1 MTVITNANL
10 PVSNG
15 SGDAALAHIQSN
27 RVIGSTTIATDT
39 ISNWPANFIATT
51 GTLLSSGFIDPTSKT
66 DFYGHLGVGNQL
78 IIDGF
83 CPGNADNGNT
93 SGQVVVIKP
102 NTEWANL
109 IANGVQSTSNF
120 PFQFANFVEPAAGIW
135 TIVSGLAGTQTVGNV
150 WYQGVRYS
158 IPAVASNTFTALKD
172 TYVDVNPAT
181 GAYTYVPVANFAAEP
196 ALTASCVRV
205 AKIITGASGIT
216 GIYQMAYNTPRTMLN
231 SSNSCKFSV
240 NTSAATSI
248 PNNTQVK
255 IPFNIK
261 IFDTSNNFDNTTNF
275 QFYAPV
281 AGFYQFNVNAPLYG
295 VPAAAILTLYKN
307 GASFRQLNRTGNA
320 NAGTGAGSA
329 LVQLAAGDI
338 IYVNAFQNGGSTM
351 TMDAG
356 AYFDGFL
363 ESAT

>member
-83 CPGNADNGNT
+83 CPGNSDAGNT

-120 PFQFANFVEPAAGIW
+120 PSIFANFVEPAAGIW
-135 TIVSGLAGTQTVGNV
+135 SIVSGLAGTQTVGNV
-150 WYQGVRYS
+150 WYLGVRYS
-158 IPAVASNTFTALKD
+158 IPAVASNTFTASKD

-181 GAYTYVPVANFAAEP
+181 GAYTYVPVANGATEP
-196 ALTASCVRV
+196 AVTASCVRV
-205 AKIITGASGIT
+205 ARIITGASAIT
-216 GIYQMAYNTPRTMLN
+216 SIYQKRYQSPVAANSILASMLN
-231 SSNSCKFSV
+231 LSN
-240 NTSAATSI
+240 AL
-248 PNNTQVK
+248 
-255 IPFNIK
+255 
-261 IFDTSNNFDNTTNF
+261 
-275 QFYAPV
+275 APES
-281 AGFYQFNVNAPLYG
+281 G
-295 VPAAAILTLYKN
+295 VQSL
-307 GASFRQLNRTGNA
+307 A
-320 NAGTGAGSA
+320 NAGNAGGTMFYINLGGIKLLWGTTGTLTLSGTGQVFANFGVTFPTSFFSA
-329 LVQLAAGDI
+329 IQSATATPNGTAAGTNNLTI
-338 IYVNAFQNGGSTM
+338 GANTAAIASGWNIEVIQNSGTN
-351 TMDAG
+351 G
-356 AYFDGFL
+356 AVSFSYLVIG
-363 ESAT
+363 T

>member
-1 MTVITNANL
+1 MAITNANL

-51 GTLLSSGFIDPTSKT
+51 GTLLSSGFIDPTTKT

-109 IANGVQSTSNF
+109 IAQGVQSTSNF
-120 PFQFANFVEPAAGIW
+120 PFQFANFVEPQAAIW
-135 TIVSGLAGTQTVGNV
+135 TTTSGLVGTQTTGYV

-158 IPAVASNTFTALKD
+158 IPAVATFTFTASKD

-181 GAYTYVPVANFAAEP
+181 GAYTYVPVANNATEP
-196 ALTASCVRV
+196 AITANCVRV
-205 AKIITGASGIT
+205 AKIVTGAST
-216 GIYQMAYNTPRTMLN
+216 VTNIYQSNYQAHTAGSNINLNTLSAGVSPTLVSGEEVQIGRIEISSGVYKPLYFLAWNATLGATQEQPIDPTYPNGGPTAILRAELAAGGMFLPWRTSTGN
-231 SSNSCKFSV
+231 FIDWSSNSTTTRMLVMKD
-240 NTSAATSI
+240 SAS
-248 PNNTQVK
+248 
-255 IPFNIK
+255 
-261 IFDTSNNFDNTTNF
+261 SW
-275 QFYAPV
+275 
-281 AGFYQFNVNAPLYG
+281 
-295 VPAAAILTLYKN
+295 N
-307 GASFRQLNRTGNA
+307 GLA
-320 NAGTGAGSA
+320 
-329 LVQLAAGDI
+329 VQLKLW
-338 IYVNAFQNGGSTM
+338 Y
-351 TMDAG
+351 
-356 AYFDGFL
+356 YR
-363 ESAT
+363 